1 MDFCPGATMEPTGK
15 RAPAFLRVTGTP
27 PRQIR
32 ALQAPSAA
40 VLHRTASPPGRHTV
54 TSSGARGG
62 EEDLRLNGGA
72 VLRSPARLRI
82 ERRAGWSASLAAGIG
97 RRGRERRAHP
107 GPRVEYRKLQGF
119 ICKVVERNVFPF
131 RRGVRIEYEE
141 LQGLFCKNT
150 DDVRPEAIGALLVG
164 KDYLNKGRRKRNYIT
179 IKNSLHLEIF
189 YI

>member
-1 MDFCPGATMEPTGK
+1 MEPTGK

-72 VLRSPARLRI
+72 GCCARRRRPARVAATD
-82 ERRAGWSASLAAGIG
+82 RASPGSVASWRLGSG
-97 RRGRERRAHP
+97 GEGEP
-107 GPRVEYRKLQGF
+107 VLYF
-119 ICKVVERNVFPF
+119 
-131 RRGVRIEYEE
+131 
-141 LQGLFCKNT
+141 
-150 DDVRPEAIGALLVG
+150 LLVRFSPG
-164 KDYLNKGRRKRNYIT
+164 T
-179 IKNSLHLEIF
+179 T
-189 YI
+189 